1 MDSLKGT
8 LISIMIFALFVIPAL
23 LDVMSMSI
31 AVSQLNKVGAEMIQ
45 VIGSSSEYDERTKK
59 AIEVAGRGLDKGKG
73 EKGYAIEVKLD
84 KTDYKLGDEVEL
96 TLKKNVT
103 QFFNCEADTGKE
115 GCNADFETKEK
126 VMITKR
132 GTD

>member
-8 LISIMIFALFVIPAL
+8 LYSIAIMFLILIPVL
-23 LDVMSMSI
+23 LEVFSMGI

-45 VIGSSSEYDERTKK
+45 VIGSSSEYDGEVDVDRAIKIAKEKYKIDVELSTK
-59 AIEVAGRGLDKGKG
+59 
-73 EKGYAIEVKLD
+73 
-84 KTDYKLGDEVEL
+84 DYTLGDEVEL
-96 TLKKNVT
+96 TLKKNIT
-103 QFFNCEADTGKE
+103 QFFNCESDTGRE
-115 GCNADFETKEK
+115 GCNADFVTNEK